1 MVQRIK
7 ALSAKKWYVRDMPKA
22 TGYTVEDL
30 SNMSVPAL
38 AKQMVGYTSSI
49 PGTKASKARLRRLM
63 LAMVRQLEMETR
75 HDEVVASRTGRSVHL
90 GDVPCLFGTLTSERY
105 QWDGVIRIIARV
117 EGISDYTALSRSKR
131 RALVNKYPLF
141 VAYYC
146 AVRLE
151 LALKAIVV
159 PVFGASA

>member
-1 MVQRIK
+1 M
-7 ALSAKKWYVRDMPKA
+7 RDNPKA

-75 HDEVVASRTGRSVHL
+75 HDEAVASRTGRSVHL

-117 EGISDYTALSRSKR
+117 EQAQRGAGLLGR
-131 RALVNKYPLF
+131 RVW
-141 VAYYC
+141 
-146 AVRLE
+146 
-151 LALKAIVV
+151 AIAQ
-159 PVFGASA
+159 GHAWEGRR

>member
-1 MVQRIK
+1 MAQLIQPS
-7 ALSAKKWYVRDMPKA
+7 SAKKWYVRDNPKA

-75 HDEVVASRTGRSVHL
+75 HDEAVASGTGSSIHL
-90 GDVPCLFGTLTSERY
+90 GDVPCLSGTLTSERY

-117 EGISDYTALSRSKR
+117 EGISDYAALSRSKR

-141 VAYYC
+141 APCVSSS
-146 AVRLE
+146 R
-151 LALKAIVV
+151 
-159 PVFGASA
+159 